1 MFTQAVSLA
10 ALVAGVVAVPQLGSS
25 KQQPLAGFV
34 LGRSIGATWEA
45 VNDPVMVRDTVCS
58 CCQLPVL
65 DLAKLAGRTLAWTN
79 MLAGR
84 REASA
89 RAVSRCRATKVSGK
103 GR

>member
-1 MFTQAVSLA
+1 MRRAGGARCYTCLASCAKSLA

-65 DLAKLAGRTLAWTN
+65 ERAGITPLQLRDLSCIYSDA
-79 MLAGR
+79 
-84 REASA
+84 
-89 RAVSRCRATKVSGK
+89 
-103 GR
+103 